1 METNM
6 LNNELEQLREQ
17 MQVLREKLD
26 KQHIINDRMVKRSVR
41 SKMSW
46 IKIYVYVEFLVLPFL
61 ALIWWVMK
69 DMFALSWFC
78 YAFLMVM
85 STIDVIWDYRINITS
100 LNLDKVEDNSL
111 MDTLHKLTTMKKMR
125 AKSFFIMMPLVVLW
139 LVWVGVEMWQH
150 LGTVGESGG
159 VAEATAYGGFAGL
172 IIGIPLGLFVA
183 IRIYCKMQRTNDELI
198 AQIQDFSDN
207 E

>member
-1 METNM
+1 
-6 LNNELEQLREQ
+6 
-17 MQVLREKLD
+17 
-26 KQHIINDRMVKRSVR
+26 
-41 SKMSW
+41 
-46 IKIYVYVEFLVLPFL
+46 
-61 ALIWWVMK
+61 VMK
-69 DMFALSWFC
+69 EMFALSWFC
-78 YAFLMVM
+78 YAFLVVM
-85 STIDVIWDYRINITS
+85 TTIDVIWDYRINITS

-125 AKSFFIMMPLVVLW
+125 TKSFFIMLPLLFLW

-150 LGTVGESGG
+150 LSTVGESDSM
-159 VAEATAYGGFAGL
+159 VEATAYGGFAGL

-183 IRIYCKMQRTNDELI
+183 IRIYYKMQRTNDELI